1 MSKMSQLH
9 AELSEQAYELGF
21 KSIEDAEQHGY
32 ILDYEGGKLVPTEE
46 IMKQQHE
53 AWLKE
58 RDETIKNL
66 TDLGFDMVREDGV
79 PPDWAKTIFKAVDF
93 IKKGEM

>member
-46 IMKQQHE
+46 IMLQQHE
-53 AWLKE
+53 EWLKE
-58 RDETIKNL
+58 RDEIIK
-66 TDLGFDMVREDGV
+66 DLDHIALGYAEGGF
-79 PPDWAKTIFKAVDF
+79 PAHAKAIYRAIDF
-93 IKKGEM
+93 IKKGEI